1 MDKKIKYLDK
11 LFWELCYDQL
21 IVLFMMYHEDKTDK
35 GVKRDL
41 DNFIASIWLRLQDMG
56 RNSDEIKKGLV
67 YIEEIAIEKSTV

>member
-1 MDKKIKYLDK
+1 
-11 LFWELCYDQL
+11 
-21 IVLFMMYHEDKTDK
+21 MMYHEDKTDK

-67 YIEEIAIEKSTV
+67 YIEEIAIEKSIV